1 LQTSV
6 ARWDMK
12 RNNYY
17 LSNLIVYII
26 GCNYLII
33 MIIITLS
40 KVIKH
45 LYQDCPDFLRF
56 VEISPNYQD
65 FSRLLQAP
73 NYQQIEKS

>member
-1 LQTSV
+1 LLTASLQ
-6 ARWDMK
+6 
-12 RNNYY
+12 RNNYCLY
-17 LSNLIVYII
+17 NLIVYII
-26 GCNYLII
+26 GFNYLII

-73 NYQQIEKS
+73 YYQQIEKS